1 VLIKEKFNQGYCVQQ
16 KTCDRL
22 QGFASEKLK
31 KARNEK
37 TTFLK
42 LNSCFY
48 KKA

>member
-22 QGFASEKLK
+22 QGFASEKLL
-31 KARNEK
+31 KARKKE
-37 TTFLK
+37 TTFLM